1 MWSES
6 QTKKFVRDLKTK
18 WAPHWHLI
26 VPALQAAIVD
36 AQVLSIVCGL
46 DRETV
51 PVAQIDAL
59 RAALHKG
66 MGTDGF

>member
-1 MWSES
+1 MWSDA
-6 QTKKFVRDLKTK
+6 QIKNFVRDLKKK
-18 WAPHWHLI
+18 WQPHWHLI
-26 VPALQAAIVD
+26 VPAMQVHIVD

-59 RAALHKG
+59 RTALHMG
-66 MGTDGF
+66 MGTEGV

>member
-1 MWSES
+1 MWNEG
-6 QTKKFVRDLKTK
+6 QIKKFVRDLKAN

-26 VPALQAAIVD
+26 VPELRAAIVD
-36 AQVLSIVCGL
+36 AQVLALVVGL

-59 RAALHKG
+59 RKAMHEG
-66 MGTDGF
+66 MGTLGS